1 MLAEFHGKEAS
12 LVFTSGYVANE
23 TTLKTLGSKI
33 PNCAI
38 ISDEFNHASMIQG
51 IRDSR
56 ADKYIFQHNDMNDLE
71 NILKSLPILRP
82 KIIAFESVYSMNGS
96 VSSLGEIVKLAK
108 KYKALTYLDE
118 VHGVGLYGNKGS
130 GQAEKQGLSDQI
142 DIIQG
147 TLGKAVGLIGGY
159 IAGKKDIVDYVRS
172 YAPGFIFT
180 TSLPPAIAAGAC
192 ESLKIIKNG
201 NYLRKRQKENVLA
214 LKLGLSRLDIPYW
227 DSDSHIVPMIIGD
240 SNKLLELTELLL
252 TRFNIY
258 VQPINYPT
266 VRRGTERIRLTPSAV
281 HSVSMIDNLLRSLDI
296 LWRELSQLLRLIHT

>member
-1 MLAEFHGKEAS
+1 MLADFHGKESS

-96 VSSLGEIVKLAK
+96 VSNLGEIVKLAK

-159 IAGKKDIVDYVRS
+159 IAGKKDTVDYVRS

-296 LWRELSQLLRLIHT
+296 LWRELSLPRAK